1 MVVFVIKE
9 IRLKKNISLRRLSLM
24 TNISRTY
31 LRELENGKS
40 INPTLRIL
48 SDIAEALEVNI
59 KDLFYTELDIDD
71 LKEEMY
77 RRIDEYGLDSNEA
90 MEISRIIDLLVNIKM
105 RKL

>member
-1 MVVFVIKE
+1 MIVFRIKE
-9 IRLKKNISLRRLSLM
+9 IRKNKNITAYQLSKQVGI
-24 TNISRTY
+24 TRAY
-31 LRELENGKS
+31 LSELENGKRL
-40 INPTLRIL
+40 NPTIKVL

-59 KDLFYTELDIDD
+59 KDLFYTELDIND

-90 MEISRIIDLLVNIKM
+90 MEISRIIDLLINIEM

>member
-1 MVVFVIKE
+1 MIIFRIKE
-9 IRLKKNISLRRLSLM
+9 IRKNKNITAYQLSKKVGI
-24 TNISRTY
+24 TRAY
-31 LRELENGKS
+31 LSELENGKRL
-40 INPTLRIL
+40 NPTLRIL